1 MKPLLLQR
9 RLGDLLALLAGG
21 CLPLAFAPFSV
32 FPMAILS
39 AALLFLLWQNIFPP
53 QAFWRGFLYGI
64 GMFGIGVS
72 WVYVSFSQFG
82 NIPLIG
88 SILLTVAF
96 VLVMALYPAL
106 LGWLVTR
113 LFPDDTPAKL
123 LLVLPAAWTLMEWLR
138 GWLFT
143 GFPWLSLG
151 YSQIDSPLNGFA
163 PLLGVYGVSW
173 IVVGTASL
181 LLFIWESG
189 KLVWLVLSLLVTLWG
204 SGWLLSGQS
213 WTQATGKPVK
223 VALIQGNIPQ
233 DFKWLSAFQEPTL
246 QRYLEQSQQQR
257 EVDLVIWPETAIPM
271 YYHQAKGILDY
282 LSNQHALR
290 GIDFLIGIPVM
301 RKEGEYFNSV
311 ISISHEEPFSFY
323 YKRHLVPFG
332 EYIPFQKA
340 LGSLLQF
347 LNIPMSEFSAGPD
360 HQANLIGAGQAIGV
374 SICYEDA
381 YGELVRSSLP
391 AARLLVNVSNDAWF
405 GASIAPPQHLEIAR
419 MRALETGRYLLRAT
433 NTGISA
439 VIDAKGKVVAQAPQ
453 FQIYS
458 LRAQAMPYQGETPYV
473 RFGNGLVVSGLVLLL
488 LVGGVIQYRQL
499 RR

>member
-1 MKPLLLQR
+1 
-9 RLGDLLALLAGG
+9 
-21 CLPLAFAPFSV
+21 
-32 FPMAILS
+32 
-39 AALLFLLWQNIFPP
+39 
-53 QAFWRGFLYGI
+53 
-64 GMFGIGVS
+64 
-72 WVYVSFSQFG
+72 
-82 NIPLIG
+82 
-88 SILLTVAF
+88 
-96 VLVMALYPAL
+96 
-106 LGWLVTR
+106 
-113 LFPDDTPAKL
+113 
-123 LLVLPAAWTLMEWLR
+123 MEWLR

-173 IVVGTASL
+173 FIVFTASL
-181 LLFIWESG
+181 LLLIWERSRWF
-189 KLVWLVLSLLVTLWG
+189 WLVLPMLVTLWG
-204 SGWLLSGQS
+204 SGWLLSGKS

-223 VALIQGNIPQ
+223 VALVQGNIPQ
-233 DFKWLSAFQEPTL
+233 DFKWLPSFKEPTL
-246 QRYLEQSQQQR
+246 QRYLEQSQHQR
-257 EVDLVIWPETAIPM
+257 EVDLIIWPETAIPM
-271 YYHQAKGILDY
+271 FDYQARDILDY
-282 LSNQHALR
+282 LSNQHAIH
-290 GIDFLIGIPVM
+290 GIDFLTGIPVM
-301 RKEGEYFNSV
+301 QKEDEYFNSV
-311 ISISHEEPFSFY
+311 ISISQPPFSFY

-360 HQANLIGAGQAIGV
+360 HQANLVSAGQSIGV

-391 AARLLVNVSNDAWF
+391 GATLLVNVSNDAWF
-405 GASIAPPQHLEIAR
+405 GDSIAPHQHLEIAR

-439 VIDAKGKVVAQAPQ
+439 VIDAQGRVVAQAPQ

-458 LRAQAMPYQGETPYV
+458 LRAQAMPYQGETLYV

-488 LVGGVIQYRQL
+488 LVGGVMQYRQL
-499 RR
+499 RLLV